1 MQVHVLHTFA
11 CVSAAS
17 AASLADESIHEGIHK
32 GWRPPKAA
40 ATLCGGG
47 AKRRPLHGWIRG
59 GQGGSRRSKGR
70 QWGVNGASM
79 GVNGASMG
87 CKWASMGRQW
97 GVNGA
102 SMGVNGEEKFTP

>member
-11 CVSAAS
+11 CASAAS
-17 AASLADESIHEGIHK
+17 AASLAATNPSMKESTK
-32 GWRPPKAA
+32 
-40 ATLCGGG
+40 GGG

-87 CKWASMGRQW
+87 RQLASIVTR
-97 GVNGA
+97 NPHLR
-102 SMGVNGEEKFTP
+102 SP